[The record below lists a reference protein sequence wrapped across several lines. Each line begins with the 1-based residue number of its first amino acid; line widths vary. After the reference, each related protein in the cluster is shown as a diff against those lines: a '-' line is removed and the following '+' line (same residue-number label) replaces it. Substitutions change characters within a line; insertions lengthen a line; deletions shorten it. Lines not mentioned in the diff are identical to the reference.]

1 MSNIKGGEF
10 IIDFLIREKVPYIF
24 GVCGHGNV
32 GLLDALYDRKNE
44 LKMISPRHEQ
54 CAGHMADAYYRVAHE
69 PVATL
74 TSIGPGSANLV
85 MPIAN
90 AYSDSSAILA
100 ITANVPTQQA
110 NRGAFQDIVRQNT
123 TEYPAILRNVVKR
136 TFQPQRVESLPQAM
150 RQALALTTSGRP
162 GPVNLDVPFNLFQES
177 GEIEYEPSQRGM
189 IGARTGASPENIA
202 AAVDMLLAADRPL
215 IFAGHGV
222 TLSEAGNELTE
233 LVRKLQIPVVFLPNG
248 LGTLDMRNPLAL
260 GFVGRNGAYQSNEAA
275 RRCDVLLDLGAR
287 FDDRS
292 ASSWIPGYTWNIPP
306 TRLIQVD
313 IDLSEIGRSYPVA
326 LGINADIKTFLKQLL
341 DEIERRGT
349 PPLEKTNAWRADI
362 AKWRVMWEEHIR
374 PSYAA
379 VTSPLHP
386 LEVLTAIRD
395 LLPDDG
401 ILLPDVGAHHNWFM
415 QFWEA
420 RRPQTLLNAYGYGG
434 MGFGVCGVLGAKLA
448 APNRPCVTVCGDG
461 GFSMTPFVLAT
472 AVEYDIAAIWV
483 IWNNFGWTSIRDIQS
498 GMFKKREIGTM
509 FQHMGKPYNPDFAA
523 MARSYGVE
531 GLTVRNGK
539 DFKEAFA
546 YALTLGKPIVIDVH
560 VNGDIH
566 LPSTGAWQLPP
577 TAYNEPAFGQRYLP
591 GSGQD

>member
-1 MSNIKGGEF
+1 MSNVKGGEY
-10 IIDFLIREKVPYIF
+10 IVDFLIREKVPYIF

-32 GLLDALYDRKNE
+32 GLLDALYDRKDE
-44 LKMISPRHEQ
+44 LRMISPRHEQ
-54 CAGHMADAYYRVAHE
+54 CAGHMADAFYRVRHE

-74 TSIGPGSANLV
+74 TSTGPGSANLV
-85 MPIAN
+85 MPMAN
-90 AYSDSSAILA
+90 AFCDSSAILA

-110 NRGAFQDIVRQNT
+110 NLGAFQDIGRQNQ
-123 TEYPAILRNVVKR
+123 TEHPAILRNCVKR
-136 TFQPQRVESLPQAM
+136 TYQPQRVESLPRAL

-162 GPVNLDVPFNLFQES
+162 GPVNLDIPFNLFQET
-177 GEIEYEPSQRGM
+177 GELQYEPSQRGR
-189 IGARTGASPENIA
+189 IGAATGAAPATIA
-202 AAVDMLLAADRPL
+202 AAVDMLYAAERPL
-215 IFAGHGV
+215 IYAGHGV
-222 TLSEAGNELTE
+222 TLSEAGPELTA
-233 LVRKLQIPVVFLPNG
+233 LVDKLQIPVVFLPNG
-248 LGTLDMRNPLAL
+248 LGTLDLRHPLAL
-260 GFVGRNGAYQSNEAA
+260 GFVGRNGTYQSNEAA

-313 IDLSEIGRSYPVA
+313 IDLGEIGRSYPVA
-326 LGINADIKTFLKQLL
+326 LGINADIKTFLGQLL
-341 DEIERRGT
+341 AEVERRGL
-349 PPLEKTNAWRADI
+349 PARSKTDAWRADI
-362 AKWRVMWEEHIR
+362 ATWRAKWNAHIR
-374 PSYAA
+374 PSYAE

-386 LEVLTAIRD
+386 LEVVTGIRA

-401 ILLPDVGAHHNWFM
+401 IVLPDVGAHHNWFM

-448 APNRPCVTVCGDG
+448 APERPCVTVCGDG
-461 GFSMTPFVLAT
+461 GFSMTPFVLST
-472 AVEYDIAAIWV
+472 AVEYDIPAIWV

-498 GMFKKREIGTM
+498 GVFRGREIGTM
-509 FQHMGKPYNPDFAA
+509 FHHDGRPYNPDFAA

-531 GLTVRNGK
+531 GVTVKQGR
-539 DFKEAFA
+539 DFRDAFA
-546 YALTLGKPIVIDVH
+546 HALALGKPIVLDVH

-577 TAYNEPAFGQRYLP
+577 SAYREPAFGQRYLP
-591 GSGQD
+591 EDGAK